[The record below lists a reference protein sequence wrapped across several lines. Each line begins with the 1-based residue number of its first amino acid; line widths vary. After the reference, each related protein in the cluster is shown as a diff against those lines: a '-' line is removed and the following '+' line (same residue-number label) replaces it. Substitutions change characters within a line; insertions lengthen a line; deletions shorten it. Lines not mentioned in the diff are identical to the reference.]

1 MSEIQK
7 LLERIRKEARQRTL
21 ERIGKVGRDVNIIFF
36 TIISEIY
43 SLEALLEELLLTLDE
58 LNKKFN
64 KKQK

>member
-21 ERIGKVGRDVNIIFF
+21 ERISKAGRNVNIIFF